1 MERQLMLALVV
12 TAVLVGTGL
21 AITRP
26 LLYRLGQDGP
36 PTASDSG
43 GVSHRGTYTSGRW
56 RPATPSRDWAGFQ
69 GRGPGGAK

>member
-12 TAVLVGTGL
+12 AALLSGTGL

-26 LLYRLGQDGP
+26 LLYRLGQEGT
-36 PTASDSG
+36 PTATRSS
-43 GVSHRGTYTSGRW
+43 GVSSRGIYSGGRW
-56 RPATPSRDWAGFQ
+56 RPRSPTREWEGFQ

>member
-12 TAVLVGTGL
+12 TAVLAGTGL

-26 LLYRLGQDGP
+26 FLFRLGQDGP
-36 PTASDSG
+36 PSASDSR
-43 GVSHRGTYTSGRW
+43 GVSYRGAYLAGSW